1 MAELIQNAPW
11 IAPIA
16 SIVVVSIISCVALLV
31 AALKAMNMKVQSK
44 KSVHEIALEVL
55 AGEWGVDQDR
65 KDRLLAAG
73 YDYAEV
79 QAEVNKIID
88 MR

>member
-31 AALKAMNMKVQSK
+31 AAIKAMNMKIETK
-44 KSVHEIALEVL
+44 KSVHEVALEVL

-73 YDYAEV
+73 YDYNEV
-79 QAEVNKIID
+79 QEEVNNILKKE
-88 MR
+88 

>member
-44 KSVHEIALEVL
+44 KSAHEIALEVL

-73 YDYAEV
+73 YDYNEV
-79 QAEVNKIID
+79 QEEVNNILKKE
-88 MR
+88 

>member
-1 MAELIQNAPW
+1 MAELIQNSPW
-11 IAPIA
+11 VMPIA
-16 SIVVVSIISCVALLV
+16 SIVAVSIVSCIMLLIFALYS
-31 AALKAMNMKVQSK
+31 MKNKQEDK

-73 YDYAEV
+73 YDYNEV
-79 QAEVNKIID
+79 QEEVNNILKKE
-88 MR
+88 

>member
-1 MAELIQNAPW
+1 MVELIQNNPW
-11 IAPIA
+11 IMPIS
-16 SIVVVSIISCVALLV
+16 SIVAVSIVSCIMLLIFALYS
-31 AALKAMNMKVQSK
+31 MKNKQEDK

-73 YDYAEV
+73 YDYNEV
-79 QAEVNKIID
+79 QEEVNNILKKE
-88 MR
+88 

>member
-16 SIVVVSIISCVALLV
+16 SIVVVATISCIALLV
-31 AALKAMNMKVQSK
+31 SAIKAMNMKVQPQ

-73 YDYAEV
+73 YDYDEV
-79 QAEVNKIID
+79 QSEVNNILKKG
-88 MR
+88 